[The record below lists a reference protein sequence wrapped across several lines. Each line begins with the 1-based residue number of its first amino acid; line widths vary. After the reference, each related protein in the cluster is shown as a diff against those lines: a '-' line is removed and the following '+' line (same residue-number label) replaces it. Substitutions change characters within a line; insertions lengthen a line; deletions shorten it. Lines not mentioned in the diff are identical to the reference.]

1 MLSAKTLLG
10 AMNEISRTMTSNRQY
25 LIELDQRNGDGD
37 LGISMSDGY
46 AAAHKYLLGTQ
57 ESDLGKLFV
66 GMAKAFNEAAPSSL
80 GTITS
85 FLMMGMARVLKGHE
99 SADAAM
105 LGDAFLAGV
114 ERIMEKAGSKPGEKT
129 ILDVLEPSARALREH
144 AQEGM
149 ATALKH
155 AAQAARE
162 GEESTKNMRAVHGRA
177 AYYGDKTLGLVD
189 GGAVAGRLL
198 FEAIWAA
205 ADKM

>member
-129 ILDVLEPSARALREH
+129 ILDVLEPSRAGCCLKRFGRPRTKCKRDGSV
-144 AQEGM
+144 A
-149 ATALKH
+149 ATAQKDQTQQLQHRAHCAGHIGQRGSGEDPAH
-155 AAQAARE
+155 AF
-162 GEESTKNMRAVHGRA
+162 
-177 AYYGDKTLGLVD
+177 
-189 GGAVAGRLL
+189 L
-198 FEAIWAA
+198 FFG
-205 ADKM
+205 